1 MPARAIAIRPPLR
14 YPGRTPEMPRP
25 APPKPDPLLGPWR
38 PTRFDGR
45 AAPVGRLDPPS
56 PHPAGPLAACLA
68 APVTAAEIAAAVPL
82 GALMAGLRVGGE
94 PNLPDP
100 GPRALGVEPR
110 GAVLLLDPHD
120 PARAQ
125 AAAALLPAAR
135 ADAEARGLPLLL
147 VRAPEAPPTAAPTLP
162 DAPGARRIAARLSP
176 WTLLDAAA
184 SLHGAGEETA
194 LLGLAAGIPVHG
206 PLPGDAAPGTALAA
220 LFARTRWA
228 CPFSGRALAP
238 EEALHLLALWRLTE
252 AQNRR
257 VAVTLGM
264 ALWKRPAIAALFAHG
279 GGHPPSTRFAGD
291 AISRARKTG
300 GAIAVWASR
309 APAGFGDYCAE
320 RGIAVLWVEDGF
332 IRSAGLGA
340 AYMPGASYS
349 LDPAGPYY
357 DPAIRTAL
365 TTLLA
370 EARFDDALLAR
381 ARRLR
386 ERIVAAGITKYNLG
400 GALPPLPEDGRRRIL
415 VPGQVADD
423 LSVLRGAG
431 RIRGNLELLEAVR
444 AENPD
449 ACILYKPHPDVVAGH
464 RKGAVPKAALD
475 RLADAVL
482 ADADIAALIAAVD
495 EVHTLTSL
503 AGFEALLRGKP
514 VVTHG
519 KPFYAGWGLTE
530 DRDPPEGRGVP
541 RTLDELV
548 AAVLILT
555 PRYLDPVTLLPCT
568 PEVLLDRLA
577 DPAAWTPAAVAPLR
591 AVQGAARRWLTRLS
605 GRA

>member
-1 MPARAIAIRPPLR
+1 
-14 YPGRTPEMPRP
+14 MPRP
-25 APPKPDPLLGPWR
+25 PAPPPDPLLGPWR

-45 AAPVGRLDPPS
+45 ALPVGRLDPPG
-56 PHPAGPLAACLA
+56 PHPGGPLAACLA
-68 APVTAAEIAAAVPL
+68 APVTAAEIAAAIPL
-82 GALMAGLRVGGE
+82 GALLAGLRVGGE

-100 GPRALGVEPR
+100 GPRAPGVEPR

-120 PARAQ
+120 PARAE
-125 AAAALLPAAR
+125 AAAALLPAAL
-135 ADAEARGLPLLL
+135 ADAAARGLPLLIL
-147 VRAPEAPPTAAPTLP
+147 RSPEAPATAEPVLP
-162 DAPGARRIAARLSP
+162 DPATPPRDAPAARRVAARLSP

-184 SLHGAGEETA
+184 SVHGAGEETA
-194 LLGLAAGIPVHG
+194 LLALAAGIPVHG
-206 PLPGDAAPGTALAA
+206 PLPGGADPGTALAA

-228 CPFSGRALAP
+228 CPFSGRPIPPAD
-238 EEALHLLALWRLTE
+238 ALHLLALWRLTE

-291 AISRARKTG
+291 AISRATRTG

-309 APAGFGDYCAE
+309 APAGFAEHCAG
-320 RGIAVLWVEDGF
+320 RGIPVLWVEDGF

-357 DPAIRTAL
+357 DPAIRTGLA
-365 TTLLA
+365 TLLA

-381 ARRLR
+381 AAALR
-386 ERIVAAGITKYNLG
+386 ARIVSAGVTKYNLG
-400 GALPPLPEDGRRRIL
+400 GGLPPLPEDGRRRIL

-431 RIRGNLELLEAVR
+431 RIRGNLDLLEAVR

-464 RKGAVPKAALD
+464 RRGAVPKAALE

-482 ADADIAALIAAVD
+482 PEAGIAALIGAVD
-495 EVHTLTSL
+495 QVHTLTSL
-503 AGFEALLRGKP
+503 AGFEALLRGVP
-514 VVTHG
+514 VVTWG
-519 KPFYAGWGLTE
+519 RPFYAGWGLTE
-530 DRDPPEGRGVP
+530 DRDPPEGRGVA

-555 PRYLDPVTLLPCT
+555 PRYLDPVTRLPCT

-577 DPAAWTPAAVAPLR
+577 EPGAWKPAAVAPLR
-591 AVQGAARRWLTRLS
+591 AAQGAAGRLLARLM
-605 GRA
+605 GRS

>member
-1 MPARAIAIRPPLR
+1 
-14 YPGRTPEMPRP
+14 MPRP
-25 APPKPDPLLGPWR
+25 TPSAPDPLLGPWR

-45 AAPVGRLDPPS
+45 AAPVGRLDPPG
-56 PHPAGPLAACLA
+56 PHPGGALAACLT
-68 APVTAAEIAAAVPL
+68 APVGAADIAAAVPV
-82 GALMAGLRVGGE
+82 GALLVALRVGGE

-100 GPRALGVEPR
+100 GPRALGVGPQR
-110 GAVLLLDPHD
+110 AVLLLDPHD
-120 PARAQ
+120 PARAD
-125 AAAALLPAAR
+125 AAAALLPAAL
-135 ADAEARGLPLLL
+135 ADAEQRGLPLLL
-147 VRAPEAPPTAAPTLP
+147 VRSPEAPATAAPALP
-162 DAPGARRIAARLSP
+162 DAPGTRRVAARLSP

-194 LLGLAAGIPVHG
+194 LLALAAGIPVHG
-206 PLPGDAAPGTALAA
+206 PLPGDADPGTALAA
-220 LFARTRWA
+220 LFARTRWT
-228 CPFSGRALAP
+228 CPFSGRPLPP
-238 EEALHLLALWRLTE
+238 EDALHLLAMWRLTE

-257 VAVTLGM
+257 VAVSLGM

-291 AISRARKTG
+291 AISRAKKTG

-309 APAGFGDYCAE
+309 APAGFAEYCAE
-320 RGIAVLWVEDGF
+320 RGIPVLWVEDGF

-357 DPAIRTAL
+357 DPTIRTAL
-365 TTLLA
+365 TTLLQD
-370 EARFDDALLAR
+370 ARFDATLLDR

-386 ERIVAAGITKYNLG
+386 ARIVEAGITKYNLG
-400 GALPPLPEDGRRRIL
+400 GGLPPLPADGRRRIL

-444 AENPD
+444 AEHPD

-464 RKGAVPKAALD
+464 RKGAVPKAALE

-482 ADADIAALIAAVD
+482 PEAGIAALIGAVD

-514 VVTHG
+514 VVTWG
-519 KPFYAGWGLTE
+519 RPFYAGWGLTE
-530 DRDPPEGRGVP
+530 DRDPPEGRGTP

-555 PRYLDPVTLLPCT
+555 PRYLDPVTRLPCT

-577 DPAAWTPAAVAPLR
+577 DPAAWKPAAVAPLR
-591 AVQGAARRWLTRLS
+591 ALQGAARRWLTRLA

>member
-1 MPARAIAIRPPLR
+1 
-14 YPGRTPEMPRP
+14 MPRP
-25 APPKPDPLLGPWR
+25 ASSPPDPLLGPWR

-45 AAPVGRLDPPS
+45 AAAVGRLEPPG
-56 PHPAGPLAACLA
+56 PHPEGPLAACLS
-68 APVTAAEIAAAVPL
+68 APVSAADIAAAVPL
-82 GALMAGLRVGGE
+82 GALLAALRVGGE

-100 GPRALGVEPR
+100 GPSALGVEPQ

-120 PARAQ
+120 PARAA

-135 ADAEARGLPLLL
+135 ADALARGLPLLI
-147 VRAPEAPPTAAPTLP
+147 VRSPEAPRGARPVLGLGADRPGQGTDDAAPARP
-162 DAPGARRIAARLSP
+162 DAPVIRRVTARLSP
-176 WTLLDAAA
+176 WTQLDAAA
-184 SLHGAGEETA
+184 SVHGAKEETA

-206 PLPGDAAPGTALAA
+206 PLPGDANPGTALAA
-220 LFARTRWA
+220 LFARTRWT
-228 CPFSGRALAP
+228 CPFSGRPLPP
-238 EEALHLLALWRLTE
+238 EDALHLLALWRMTE

-291 AISRARKTG
+291 AISRAKKTG

-309 APAGFGDYCAE
+309 APAGFAEYCAE
-320 RGIAVLWVEDGF
+320 RGIPVLWVEDGF

-340 AYMPGASYS
+340 AYMPGASYA

-365 TTLLA
+365 TTLLTD
-370 EARFDDALLAR
+370 ARLDAALLDR

-386 ERIVAAGITKYNLG
+386 ARIVEAGITKYNLG
-400 GALPPLPEDGRRRIL
+400 GGLPPLPADGRRRIL

-444 AENPD
+444 AEHPD

-464 RKGAVPKAALD
+464 RKGAVPTAALK

-482 ADADIAALIAAVD
+482 PEADIAALIDAVD

-503 AGFEALLRGKP
+503 AGFEALLRGKR
-514 VVTHG
+514 VVTWG
-519 KPFYAGWGLTE
+519 RPFYAGWGLTE
-530 DRDPPEGRGVP
+530 DRDPPEGRGTP

-568 PEVLLDRLA
+568 PEVLLDRLS
-577 DPAAWTPAAVAPLR
+577 DPAAWTPAAIAPLR
-591 AVQGAARRWLTRLS
+591 ALQGAARRWLTRLA